1 MSEFNAY
8 CASYAGER
16 GWGFEWHQEYKSQ
29 EPYTELR
36 ALPFARF
43 TRYDSAQ
50 YGILIDDEAITLV
63 SIESQEVS
71 ISVRADSLA
80 IARSKCDEIAA
91 LVPAWK
97 DPDEGFI
104 NVGFWSLS
112 RNGASRR
119 WRTLSTADA
128 SQIPVNYTTAVVKG
142 IELLMLVERPVDRG
156 HLILFHGAP
165 GTGKTYLIRM
175 LAERWKS
182 WCDTNYIVDPDA
194 LMGDGS
200 YLSSVVFSQSDYEP
214 SFSRQKEKWNLL
226 VIEDASEFIER
237 DAKDRTGQG
246 LARLLNLADGLI
258 GQSTNTVVLMTTNE
272 PLDNL
277 HPAITRAGR
286 CLANIEFTALG
297 KDQANDWLVHH
308 DLPESATAPMTLAE
322 LYEKAGEARIRTSKA
337 EVRKL
342 GFVA

>member
-1 MSEFNAY
+1 MGVTLCVNMSEFNAY
-8 CASYAGER
+8 CASYAREC

-36 ALPFARF
+36 ALPLARF

-63 SIESQEVS
+63 SIELQEVS
-71 ISVRADSLA
+71 ISVRAGSLA
-80 IARSKCDEIAA
+80 IARSKCNEIAA

-128 SQIPVNYTTAVVKG
+128 SQIPVNYTPAVGFASEPRKPG
-142 IELLMLVERPVDRG
+142 DIWGSLMTFEAGTLTPELLRRDKPSTAIALQTKCCGNLSAALFPRINLRCDNVLCG
-156 HLILFHGAP
+156 HVA
-165 GTGKTYLIRM
+165 
-175 LAERWKS
+175 
-182 WCDTNYIVDPDA
+182 N
-194 LMGDGS
+194 
-200 YLSSVVFSQSDYEP
+200 SSVAIDVPGGTNTGASARKAWLGSGDSNSYGAYTPAILEIAASAISPDPGLSAWSDGLWP
-214 SFSRQKEKWNLL
+214 WNLRPS
-226 VIEDASEFIER
+226 D
-237 DAKDRTGQG
+237 
-246 LARLLNLADGLI
+246 LLKL
-258 GQSTNTVVLMTTNE
+258 
-272 PLDNL
+272 
-277 HPAITRAGR
+277 
-286 CLANIEFTALG
+286 
-297 KDQANDWLVHH
+297 
-308 DLPESATAPMTLAE
+308 PMTLAE